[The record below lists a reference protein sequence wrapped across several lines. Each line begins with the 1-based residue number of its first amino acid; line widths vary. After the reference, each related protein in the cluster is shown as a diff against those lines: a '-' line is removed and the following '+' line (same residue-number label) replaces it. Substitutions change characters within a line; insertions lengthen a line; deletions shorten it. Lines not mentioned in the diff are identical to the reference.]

1 MESATRNECSGEG
14 VCAPT
19 GTERSEGSVLGEE
32 GLLVV
37 RRTQG
42 TKPFFFFFKFWSG
55 VRFGIGRGP
64 TSDAEIP
71 SKDLEV
77 V

>member
-42 TKPFFFFFKFWSG
+42 TKPVFFFFLILVGCQIWNRERSH
-55 VRFGIGRGP
+55 V
-64 TSDAEIP
+64 
-71 SKDLEV
+71 
-77 V
+77 